1 MQLVR
6 NMAQLVVSLGILVAA
21 DKLVEQA
28 FAAASIKFPSALFAM
43 FCVFA
48 LLLLLPPSLANG
60 FMAFFDPATVFIH
73 RWLPLFFVPS
83 LVVLPLAVRDVS
95 PASALK
101 ILFITC
107 NN

>member
-48 LLLLLPPSLANG
+48 LLLFLPPSLANG